1 MVLNAT
7 FNDIS
12 DILWR
17 SLLLVSEKGVT
28 GEHQQPAAIQR
39 KTLSHIEYT
48 SPPET
53 DSNSQR

>member
-17 SLLLVSEKGVT
+17 LLLLVSEKGVT
-28 GEHQQPAAIQR
+28 GENHQPAA
-39 KTLSHIEYT
+39 SH
-48 SPPET
+48 
-53 DSNSQR
+53 